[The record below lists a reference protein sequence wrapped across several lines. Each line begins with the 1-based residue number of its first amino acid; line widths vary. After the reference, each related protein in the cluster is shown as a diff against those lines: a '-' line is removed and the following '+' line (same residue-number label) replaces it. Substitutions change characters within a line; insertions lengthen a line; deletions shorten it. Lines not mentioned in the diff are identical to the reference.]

1 MVIPGRF
8 LYICVLLALF
18 GCATPDV
25 ERVEPVRAE
34 VEQVEPVR
42 AKVKPAPSVEHVSAR
57 ENVIDVPVLIGLE
70 NALKGEKEPPKIETA
85 TFPTIRKPIT
95 ETEKPYTGQL
105 ISIHFENADLVDV
118 LFFFAEITGLNLVV
132 HPGVTG
138 TVTLHL
144 TNVPWDQALD
154 VILKMHNLRV
164 MIE

>member
-1 MVIPGRF
+1 MMIPLRLFCIG
-8 LYICVLLALF
+8 VLLVLL
-18 GCATPDV
+18 GCAAPEV
-25 ERVEPVRAE
+25 ERNKPVHAD

-42 AKVKPAPSVEHVSAR
+42 TEVAPASSVERVKAR
-57 ENVIDVPVLIGLE
+57 KNVIEVPLLIGLE
-70 NALKGEKEPPKIETA
+70 KAFKGEEEPLNIETA
-85 TFPTIRKPIT
+85 TFPTLRKPRTTEENPYTGKPIT
-95 ETEKPYTGQL
+95 
-105 ISIHFENADLVDV
+105 IHFQNADIVDV

-138 TVTLHL
+138 TVTVHL